1 MALDKNGKKLPKG
14 ISQRADGLYMGR
26 FQYEG
31 ELYPAIYDK
40 DLKVVVKKLNDLRYE
55 ATHQMYAQS
64 SKMTVEIWF
73 EQWMKDFRG
82 IRIKPGTKE
91 VYRNTY
97 NAHIMPVLGKKR
109 VTSIRMEQIQRLYND
124 MAAKDYAEGTI
135 KLVSVILFGM
145 FKQAVKSGL
154 IVKNPVAMA
163 TIPKAKERKERVVL
177 TAEEQKQFLT
187 YAQKHS
193 QYCSLFQ
200 LALYTGMR
208 NGEVRGL
215 RWSDIDFNKKII
227 HITGTI
233 KYVKELGHY
242 IETPKTK
249 TSKRDIPM
257 LEVCY
262 ELLKQQE
269 KNQMEQKELAG
280 DWWKPLKGLDNLV
293 FTGTDGKPVSR
304 EKITAELNKI
314 IKKMQEEHIEIS
326 QFTFHTLRHTFATRG
341 LEQGISLKVM
351 QTILGHATLAMSAD
365 IYSHVLPTTKKVE
378 MEKMEE
384 IFK

>member
-64 SKMTVEIWF
+64 SKVTVEIWF

-227 HITGTI
+227 HITATL
-233 KYVKELGHY
+233 KHLQELVHY
-242 IETPKTK
+242 IETP
-249 TSKRDIPM
+249 
-257 LEVCY
+257 
-262 ELLKQQE
+262 
-269 KNQMEQKELAG
+269 
-280 DWWKPLKGLDNLV
+280 
-293 FTGTDGKPVSR
+293 
-304 EKITAELNKI
+304 
-314 IKKMQEEHIEIS
+314 
-326 QFTFHTLRHTFATRG
+326 
-341 LEQGISLKVM
+341 
-351 QTILGHATLAMSAD
+351 
-365 IYSHVLPTTKKVE
+365 TT
-378 MEKMEE
+378 
-384 IFK
+384 